1 MTNVDGAYCELGD
14 LRTGDIATPSYT
26 TREQYIV
33 NAAEEIEAALGHIYV
48 TPMVIDTTGHPEY
61 RPSILFLK
69 KVNWLLASGRL
80 VLDVAAAGEM
90 DNLHAYG
97 KRMLD
102 EAAGMIT
109 LLTSGELVLAGAE
122 QIGGDEEKRPTGPM
136 ILNEDDESLV
146 EGFYRR
152 HRQNSF
158 GFAEPYPFGP
168 QKPLVPYG
176 E

>member
-1 MTNVDGAYCELGD
+1 MPNVAGAYCAEED

-26 TREQYIV
+26 SKAQYIK

-48 TPMVIDTTGHPEY
+48 TPFVIEETVAN

-69 KVNWLLASGRL
+69 KLNWLFASGRF

-102 EAAGMIT
+102 EANLMLKA
-109 LLTSGELVLAGAE
+109 LLSGEVVLAGAPLLN
-122 QIGGDEEKRPTGPM
+122 GDQQSGFTGPV
-136 ILNEDDESLV
+136 IFNEDEVSLV
-146 EGFYRR
+146 SAFYERM
-152 HRQNSF
+152 QTW
-158 GFAEPYPFGP
+158 
-168 QKPLVPYG
+168 
-176 E
+176 